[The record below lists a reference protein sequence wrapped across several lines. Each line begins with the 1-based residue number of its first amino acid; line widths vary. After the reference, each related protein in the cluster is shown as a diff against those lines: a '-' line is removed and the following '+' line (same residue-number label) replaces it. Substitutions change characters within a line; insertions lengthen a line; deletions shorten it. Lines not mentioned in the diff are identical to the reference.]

1 MQPGRTWRA
10 QLIVSMQ
17 MPASLRGF
25 SLIELM
31 VTIAVLAILVTIAV
45 PSFISL
51 INSNRLT
58 SQANEVVASLQLARM
73 EAIRRNGSVTVC
85 RTTNDTSCAAAG
97 RWDRWITVATGG
109 EVLRINSVKAPLQ
122 VTSGAASIVFRA
134 DGLARAAAGGAL
146 TGNNITVCIPTT
158 QPAFNRRVVALVNGS
173 RISTDTVNGAG
184 VCP

>member
-1 MQPGRTWRA
+1 MQPGRTRRA
-10 QLIVSMQ
+10 QFTVSNQ
-17 MPASLRGF
+17 APVGLCGF

-31 VTIAVLAILVTIAV
+31 ITIAVLAILVAIAV
-45 PSFISL
+45 PSFTSL

-85 RTTNDTSCAAAG
+85 RTINNTSCAAAG
-97 RWDRWITVATGG
+97 RWNSWITVTTGG
-109 EVLRINSVKAPLQ
+109 EVLRVNTVKVPLQ
-122 VTSGAASIVFRA
+122 VTSGAPSIIFRA

-146 TGNNITVCIPTT
+146 TANNITVCIPTT
-158 QPAFNRRVVALVNGS
+158 RPATNRRVVALVSGS
-173 RISTDTVNGAG
+173 RISTDTTNGAG